1 MCTRTADSLLSSS
14 ANSLRAADANSHRSP
29 PKPNISKLRR
39 KSNLDKFDINSLGI
53 VLALVGAVLA
63 ALLGGIGSAIGVG
76 MTGQAAAG
84 VVSENPPLFGKVLIL
99 QLLPGTQGIYGLLI
113 AFLTLTNIGVLGG
126 SADISFAKGL
136 LYLAACMPMAVIG
149 LISAKQQAKAA
160 VSSIALVAKRPD
172 QFGKAMIFPAMVETY
187 AVLALL
193 VSLLAVANIGGIAI

>member
-1 MCTRTADSLLSSS
+1 M
-14 ANSLRAADANSHRSP
+14 
-29 PKPNISKLRR
+29 
-39 KSNLDKFDINSLGI
+39 DKFDINSLGI

-126 SADISFAKGL
+126 SADISFARPSLSCSLHANGRDRSHL
-136 LYLAACMPMAVIG
+136 R
-149 LISAKQQAKAA
+149 KAA
-160 VSSIALVAKRPD
+160 
-172 QFGKAMIFPAMVETY
+172 GK
-187 AVLALL
+187 
-193 VSLLAVANIGGIAI
+193 GGRFFYRTRCKAPGSVR